1 MRGRIATVS
10 VLPLFAVPNVTTHP
24 WRIVG
29 DFKFPL
35 NFGFKPSFG
44 LKPKLR
50 TKFQPNL
57 KSPSVLV
64 TILLYTVFRKNTH
77 FCFLAYLLE
86 KVTTLNENFRQNS

>member
-50 TKFQPNL
+50 TRFQPNL

-64 TILLYTVFRKNTH
+64 TILLYTVFRKKHPLLFSCISLRKSNH
-77 FCFLAYLLE
+77 FE
-86 KVTTLNENFRQNS
+86 